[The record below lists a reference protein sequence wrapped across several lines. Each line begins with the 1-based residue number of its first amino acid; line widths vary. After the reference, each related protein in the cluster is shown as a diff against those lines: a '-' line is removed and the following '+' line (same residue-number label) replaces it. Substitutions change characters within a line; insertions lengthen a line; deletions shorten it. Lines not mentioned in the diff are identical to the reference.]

1 MRKIKRITSVILA
14 ALMIVSLFAAVP
26 MTVNAAPPDSG
37 SGPEI
42 GGSTTVITPVIAAD
56 LPDSK
61 YLTFTAVEDNSSV
74 TLKVAS
80 CDYLQY
86 NKNNSGWVDYSVGS
100 LIALASVGDYVRF
113 RGTGTKFNSSNHVSI
128 DGKVACSGNV
138 MSLRLDNYG
147 EVQGLS
153 SRCFCYMFS
162 QCAGLTAAPE
172 LPETTLA
179 DYCYDRMFIGC
190 TNLTA
195 APELPATTL
204 APYCYNNMFSG
215 CERLTTAPELP
226 ATSLANYCYSYMFSG
241 CRSLTTAPELPATS
255 LAYNCYNS
263 MFDGCASLTT
273 APALPATSLANYCYY
288 GMFNGCGR
296 LTTAPELPATSLAQ
310 NCYYNM
316 FSGCTSLTTAPG
328 LPATSLAYNCYSSM
342 FEDCESL
349 TTAPVLPAT
358 SLAYGCYNSMFS
370 GCTSLTTAPELPATE
385 LASHCYD
392 SMFMGCTSL
401 TTPPELPATALA
413 PYCYNTM
420 FSGCSSIKLSET
432 QTAEYSIP
440 YSVPSGGN
448 GTTASSALDNMFAGT
463 GGTFTGTPEINK
475 TYYRPAKKYTVTWK
489 NGDTV
494 LKTDKNVSEG
504 TTPEYDG
511 ATPTKDADENY
522 TYTFAGWTPEV
533 VAANADAEYTATFTA
548 VPKGINYGGDNY
560 IKPDD
565 TIAVSN
571 SDEGKTKFGLSL
583 DSYLNMQMLGIQLKS
598 AIATQGGD
606 DGVRFVTVVNSNLL
620 KGDNIKDYG
629 YIVAKFNANVEDL
642 NTNMDKFTAE
652 KFIDQGAADTN
663 IFSCK
668 GSSNSISG
676 EFGKFSSD
684 TDYKYVTLS
693 VTGTNGKS
701 GNLVA
706 RFYVQTKDGQYH
718 YADYIKGSNQTY
730 SGMAFDLNAVSA
742 NLG

>member
-37 SGPEI
+37 SGTGT
-42 GGSTTVITPVIAAD
+42 GGSTTVITPAAD
-56 LPDSK
+56 GD
-61 YLTFTAVEDNSSV
+61 YLTFTAVEANSSV

-100 LIALASVGDYVRF
+100 LIALASAGDSVRF
-113 RGTGTKFNSSNHVSI
+113 RGGNTKFNSSNHVSI
-128 DGKVACSGNV
+128 GGKVACSGNV

-153 SRCFCYMFS
+153 SRCFNYMFKD
-162 QCAGLTAAPE
+162 CAGLTAAPE

-204 APYCYNNMFSG
+204 APYCYNYMFSG

-273 APALPATSLANYCYY
+273 APELPATSLANYCYY

-316 FSGCTSLTTAPG
+316 FEDCDSLTTAPV

-401 TTPPELPATALA
+401 TTPPELPATELTS
-413 PYCYNTM
+413 YCYRSM
-420 FSGCSSIKLSET
+420 FEGCSSIKLSET
-432 QTAEYSIP
+432 KIAEYSIP
-440 YSVPSGGN
+440 YSVPSGEN
-448 GTTASSALDNMFAGT
+448 GTTASSALDDMFAGT
-463 GGTFTGTPEINK
+463 GGTFKGDPEINK
-475 TYYRPAKKYTVTWK
+475 TYYMYREYDYTTTGNNGYYFDDAVEVGS
-489 NGDTV
+489 GDTLATLNGYSSLFNFKILGVQKKADVDV
-494 LKTDKNVSEG
+494 LSSDSKKDVRFVSVVKTDIL
-504 TTPEYDG
+504 
-511 ATPTKDADENY
+511 KDADEY
-522 TYTFAGWTPEV
+522 GYVFAKFDSKE
-533 VAANADAEYTATFTA
+533 DARNSVDNEDFTA
-548 VPKGINYGGDNY
+548 HSSKVLTKVCTTTSN
-560 IKPDD
+560 
-565 TIAVSN
+565 TIS
-571 SDEGKTKFGLSL
+571 G
-583 DSYLNMQMLGIQLKS
+583 
-598 AIATQGGD
+598 
-606 DGVRFVTVVNSNLL
+606 
-620 KGDNIKDYG
+620 DYG
-629 YIVAKFNANVEDL
+629 LYNE
-642 NTNMDKFTAE
+642 
-652 KFIDQGAADTN
+652 DTN
-663 IFSCK
+663 
-668 GSSNSISG
+668 
-676 EFGKFSSD
+676 
-684 TDYKYVTLS
+684 YKYVTAT
-693 VTGTNGKS
+693 VNGI
-701 GNLVA
+701 GDDTVAA
-706 RFYVQTKDGQYH
+706 RFYIRKGSTYY
-718 YADYIKGSNQTY
+718 YADYTNEQNQTY
-730 SGMAFDLNAVSA
+730 GVCAAAYSDLK
-742 NLG
+742 